1 MQLVEPLQAAREK
14 EAPREGRAILVAE
27 DLRKVYDSGSVRVE
41 ALRGVNLRV
50 VKGEL
55 LAIMGPSGCGKT
67 TLLNCLSGIDDV
79 SEGRV
84 LVDGCDLASLSDNE
98 RTDLRA
104 RKMGFIFQS
113 YNLLPVLAA
122 AENVEMPLLIAG
134 WTTRQARERALEALA
149 IVGLEAEAD
158 KKPAQMSG
166 GQQQRVAIARSLV
179 NNPDI
184 VFGDEPTGNLDSETA
199 QEVMAVIKGLNRQ
212 RGLTFIIVTHAAD
225 VGKMADRIITMR
237 SGWIEKQFVPTPF

>member
-14 EAPREGRAILVAE
+14 EAPRKGRAILVAE

-113 YNLLPVLAA
+113 YNLLPVLTA